1 MTYTRDRETHRE
13 RGTQRETER
22 DTHTYTEK
30 GGSNE
35 IHLEEGV
42 HLGGWCGRGREKEDD
57 GHTYPG
63 APELVRS

>member
-30 GGSNE
+30 GGSIE
-35 IHLEEGV
+35 INLEGDPPWRV
-42 HLGGWCGRGREKEDD
+42 VWAWSRKGR
-57 GHTYPG
+57 
-63 APELVRS
+63 